1 MGGLDQRGPAVLSE
15 LRERAQLAD
24 RGPTERP
31 APRRGNRG
39 PRPTEA
45 GSSSAR
51 GHTCRDEQR
60 WAPAVKGPGTAAT
73 WAQLG
78 SSRQPTTSLMKAMY
92 MMARR
97 RVSIRE
103 RRFSYANVGTCTD
116 TKQQTLRNALH
127 MRR

>member
-1 MGGLDQRGPAVLSE
+1 RGPK
-15 LRERAQLAD
+15 
-24 RGPTERP
+24 ERP

-39 PRPTEA
+39 PCHPPAETLA

-60 WAPAVKGPGTAAT
+60 WAPAVKGPGTAAAS
-73 WAQLG
+73 AQLG
-78 SSRQPTTSLMKAMY
+78 STSSRQPTTSLMKAMY

-103 RRFSYANVGTCTD
+103 RRFSYANVGTCSDATQIS
-116 TKQQTLRNALH
+116 KHSKMQNALH
-127 MRR
+127 MRRSMDWR